1 MKYRFTL
8 SRLTIL
14 LMTGFSSANVQA
26 QSAFA
31 GFYGQLSTGYEGNQ
45 LGSMTGTAVA
55 VPADNSNLNRSSP
68 SQNFGGIP
76 LVLGIGYYWQA
87 SPNWL
92 LGLGADYSAL
102 SQTSSTFSVTNTNA
116 AGNSLLPAGTT
127 DSGNGA
133 SLKAS
138 NRYNFFVSPAY
149 VLDKEKIIYL
159 KAGYSQVSAQY
170 NPPGSATTTSAN
182 GISTTSATKASSQT
196 STLGGYLIGLGYKQ
210 MLASGFYGFVEGNY
224 MGYANPSYS
233 YTTGYSAVKNNLGVT
248 SASTTYHSTNFNG
261 LNTYQFLIGAG
272 YAF

>member
-1 MKYRFTL
+1 MKYKFKFCLLTAL
-8 SRLTIL
+8 LTI
-14 LMTGFSSANVQA
+14 GFSSSIAQA

-31 GFYGQLSTGYEGNQ
+31 RFYGQVSTGYESNQ

-55 VPADNSNLNRSSP
+55 IPADNSNLNRSSP
-68 SQNFGGIP
+68 SQNFGGMP

-102 SQTSSTFSVTNTNA
+102 SQTSSTFSIANTNA
-116 AGNSLLPAGTT
+116 AGNSLLPPGTT

-149 VLDKEKIIYL
+149 VLDKDKLVYL
-159 KAGYSQVSAQY
+159 KAGYSQVSTQY
-170 NPPGSATTTSAN
+170 NPPGSATTTSSN
-182 GISTTSATKASSQT
+182 GISTTSATKASSQS

-210 MLASGFYGFVEGNY
+210 MIASGFYGFVEGNY

-248 SASTTYHSTNFNG
+248 SASTTSHSSNFNG